1 MPPATPAFRQRQL
14 DRLDKLKGPGFVK
27 DNNKDITQCICVFN
41 VCTSGHGMV
50 SAEELR
56 RFTTTFPGFISLKPL
71 SGQVRPQFIL
81 FKTRIQSLAVY
92 SIVLRF
98 RTTRVERK
106 NVH

>member
-27 DNNKDITQCICVFN
+27 DNYQDTTKCICVFN

-71 SGQVRPQFIL
+71 SGQVRPNL
-81 FKTRIQSLAVY
+81 FLSKHECNR
-92 SIVLRF
+92 
-98 RTTRVERK
+98 
-106 NVH
+106 